1 MSAATSSW
9 VAMIISR
16 TPSLGALPL
25 SRTCPRGPRDSYDLR
40 GGGQE
45 DPGYTDFAPLGH
57 SKSKSWGKGGNPS
70 KIEEAHSESVFGGTP
85 SIFNFSEGVWV
96 PHVILVLGDE

>member
-57 SKSKSWGKGGNPS
+57 SKSKSWGKGKGNPS
-70 KIEEAHSESVFGGTP
+70 KIEEALRIGIFTMA
-85 SIFNFSEGVWV
+85 FNFSAGWV